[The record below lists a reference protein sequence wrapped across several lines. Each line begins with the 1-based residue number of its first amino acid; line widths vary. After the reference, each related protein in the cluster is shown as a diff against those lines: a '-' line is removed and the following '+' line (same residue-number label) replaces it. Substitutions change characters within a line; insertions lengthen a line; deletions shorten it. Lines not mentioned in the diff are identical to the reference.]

1 MQCHAIL
8 YVCTSYWWL
17 HCLKC
22 PLRVMLKC
30 GLVFLN
36 IRTFSVKCLTEK
48 IHVLGKLHLGMSYST
63 VGHEFNINESTTYI
77 KLNVSKEKHLE
88 QGYVLI
94 GWQKCEQRPAGPN
107 HLFPLGVV
115 VQYLLIQYLW

>member
-1 MQCHAIL
+1 MFFCIVLLFLDDFALLNGPSHNVEMLSSVPKYKKVMI
-8 YVCTSYWWL
+8 
-17 HCLKC
+17 CL
-22 PLRVMLKC
+22 V
-30 GLVFLN
+30 
-36 IRTFSVKCLTEK
+36 EK
-48 IHVLGKLHLGMSYST
+48 VYVLGKLQSDMSYSD

-77 KLNVSKEKHLE
+77 KLSVSKEKHLE

-94 GWQKCEQRPAGPN
+94 GWQKCCEQRPAGPN